1 MKQKPPG
8 LPSEGVSPAIKIFVL
23 VLTVVTVA
31 AFGLFFAK
39 LFGKM
44 GGAARHA
51 APAPWLEAARALEAR
66 GHIELAARQYA
77 LYLNN
82 TELDGDT
89 RARLSLKLGRLHLSR
104 DDCQSALPWLR
115 HAELAATGD
124 GERETATGLAEG
136 CEAKLAKTPPGGP
149 NLLE

>member
-1 MKQKPPG
+1 MNQKPPG
-8 LPSEGVSPAIKIFVL
+8 LPSEGVSPAIKLFVL

-44 GGAARHA
+44 GGQARHA
-51 APAPWLEAARALEAR
+51 KPAPWLEAAKALEAK
-66 GHIELAARQYA
+66 GHLDLAARQYA

-82 TELDGDT
+82 TNLDGDT
-89 RARLSLKLGRLHLSR
+89 RAGLSLKLGRLHLAR
-104 DDCQSALPWLR
+104 DDCQSALPWLL
-115 HAELAATGD
+115 HAQLAATGE
-124 GERETATGLAEG
+124 GPGQAAAGLAES